1 MSNYTHYILQGL
13 APATKYTVSVL
24 SVNENGTSVPSPR
37 QEVFTLPGGS
47 ATPCILYIT
56 QNRHGWEGPID

>member
-47 ATPCILYIT
+47 CHALYLVHNT
-56 QNRHGWEGPID
+56 K